1 MSCNNSL
8 LVLFLEF
15 QVMLTPRLFAISVTV
30 KVSGHMSWQ
39 HYLENN
45 NHYSSPSIL
54 EQVYAT
60 IMGLHKIMIFFLTA
74 VSSCAGSCK
83 IS

>member
-1 MSCNNSL
+1 M
-8 LVLFLEF
+8 FLEF
-15 QVMLTPRLFAISVTV
+15 QIMSTPCLFAISVTV
-30 KVSGHMSWQ
+30 KVSGHMSEQ